1 MKSSAF
7 FFLLV
12 FLLPVVGGAGCA
24 WQIGQPPPRKAPPSP
39 VPVSGGWREEGIASW
54 YGKPFHGRR
63 TASGEIYDM
72 HKMTAAH
79 RTLPFQTMVRVTN
92 RTNGR
97 STTVRITDRGPF
109 IKGRIIDL
117 SRAAAKELDMIV
129 SGTAPVVVQVLSSK
143 KTPAPPYSSSAPNGY
158 AVQAGAFSLRENAER
173 FRQELEAHFRKV
185 YVVEFGDVWRVRVGP
200 YSSEDEAQRVEARLL
215 AMGHDAFVTVED

>member
-1 MKSSAF
+1 MKTSAF
-7 FFLLV
+7 SFLFAL
-12 FLLPVVGGAGCA
+12 LLPVVGGAGCV
-24 WQIGQPPPRKAPPSP
+24 WRVSQPPPRKAPPSP
-39 VPVSGGWREEGIASW
+39 APVSEGWREEGIASW

-129 SGTAPVVVQVLSSK
+129 SGTAPVVVQVISGR
-143 KTPAPPYSSSAPNGY
+143 TPAPSPSSPSARSGY
-158 AVQAGAFSLRENAER
+158 TVQAGAFSLRENAER
-173 FRQELEAHFRKV
+173 FRRELEAHFRNV
-185 YVVEFGDVWRVRVGP
+185 YVTAFEDVWRVRVGP
-200 YSSEDEAQRVEARLL
+200 YSSEDEAYRAQARLL